1 MAIGELTQSTQMPR
15 KNQGDS
21 TGGLTIIR
29 FVNTVVISETASQYT
44 NNQSVKMQQ
53 MDTPTH
59 CTPDIHAAAQTD
71 FTMTKQEKYSG
82 KNVFRKEGKW
92 R

>member
-44 NNQSVKMQQ
+44 NNQ
-53 MDTPTH
+53 
-59 CTPDIHAAAQTD
+59 C
-71 FTMTKQEKYSG
+71 
-82 KNVFRKEGKW
+82 
-92 R
+92 